1 MADGYKYQLIDNVY
15 DNADIVRI
23 KECINLPVDKI
34 SSKLNLSSDF
44 VEGVK
49 IAFEV
54 TGEIPW
60 NSNRP
65 YTRKRCE
72 KMLRIC
78 KAHEELR
85 KSPTMQLATLC
96 GAPPSLVHILFY
108 TLMFIEPI
116 TEPAENNQTSVK
128 KRTTNL
134 NGHSFAQLCELC
146 QHAVPNL
153 KKGTLARGCSWSRE
167 LKPVEGWTAT
177 KVSKYKSDGEFA
189 YDTYH
194 IVSCPLF
201 LQDEPKDK
209 K

>member
-1 MADGYKYQLIDNVY
+1 MAEVYKYRLIDNVY

-23 KECINLPVDKI
+23 KDCIDLPVDKI

-54 TGEIPW
+54 TGEVPW

-72 KMLRIC
+72 KILTTC
-78 KAHEELR
+78 KAHEDLR
-85 KSPTMQLATLC
+85 KNTGVQLATIC
-96 GAPPSLVHILFY
+96 GAPQSLVHILFY
-108 TLMFIEPI
+108 TLDIIEPNPQF
-116 TEPAENNQTSVK
+116 TKNTTTVKTSK
-128 KRTTNL
+128 NIG
-134 NGHSFAQLCELC
+134 GHAYVQLCEVC

-153 KKGTLARGCSWSRE
+153 KSGELARGCPWSKE
-167 LKPVEGWTAT
+167 LKPVDGWSAT
-177 KVSKYKSDGEFA
+177 KVTKYKSNGEFA

-201 LQDEPKDK
+201 LQDVPKKRK